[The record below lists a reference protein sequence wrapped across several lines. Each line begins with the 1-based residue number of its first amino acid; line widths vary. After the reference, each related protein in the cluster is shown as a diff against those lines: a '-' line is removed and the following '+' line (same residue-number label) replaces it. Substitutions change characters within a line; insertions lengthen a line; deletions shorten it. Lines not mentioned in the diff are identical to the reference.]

1 MGDYHARELLLVQRI
16 IAFLVICVSG
26 TQDASAE
33 RMDLQMRTVQQH
45 VQQCRGRFEWRHGLP
60 SKLVS
65 DRSTTFRSREL
76 RTYLERAGV
85 EHHFASAYHPQA
97 NGLTERSN
105 PTPQARLAPYCKN
118 NKPGEADWDD
128 HLEAAAYSIN
138 TAVQSSTGSSPYE
151 VVYAQLPRL
160 GATLSLDTPVKV
172 GRSIP
177 RQTLCRNI
185 REDARK
191 RIERAQKVQK
201 RYYDRRRQQAPE
213 YRIGDEVW
221 VQRGA
226 PSSSKKFGAKF
237 EGPFVITE
245 RVGENTWRV
254 RSQTFDSRA
263 DKRKRNDFP
272 VHVSRLKNCIRRQT

>member
-1 MGDYHARELLLVQRI
+1 MVLDSSSFKICAKFTAAERGGPVRDELARET
-16 IAFLVICVSG
+16 VSPFEA
-26 TQDASAE
+26 ASQELYDTAGGK
-33 RMDLQMRTVQQH
+33 RWYGGH
-45 VQQCRGRFEWRHGLP
+45 FY
-60 SKLVS
+60 
-65 DRSTTFRSREL
+65 EL
-76 RTYLERAGV
+76 RQIVHSDENVAVTRCSFRQRPDVVYSHSV
-85 EHHFASAYHPQA
+85 EDGMRRRDRRKMIHEQH
-97 NGLTERSN
+97 
-105 PTPQARLAPYCKN
+105 
-118 NKPGEADWDD
+118 
-128 HLEAAAYSIN
+128 HLEAAAYSVN

-151 VVYAQLPRL
+151 VVYGQLPRL

-201 RYYDRRRQQAPE
+201 RYDRRRQQAPE